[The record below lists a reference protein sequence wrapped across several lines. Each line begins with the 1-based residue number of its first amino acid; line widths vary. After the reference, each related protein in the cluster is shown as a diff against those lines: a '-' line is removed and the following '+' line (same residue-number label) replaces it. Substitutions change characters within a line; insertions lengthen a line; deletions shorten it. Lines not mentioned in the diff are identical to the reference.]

1 MKLDYTSHEENAF
14 QSESYQEEDDEVT
27 TFSVF
32 ISRLVESLF
41 C

>member
-14 QSESYQEEDDEVT
+14 QSESYQEDDEVT